1 MHESSI
7 MHGFCHVEMA
17 KHCSCLYTPFVLREI
32 KRHSDLLPSSSFQDE
47 EQLPANPTSNI
58 IQPPP

>member
-1 MHESSI
+1 MKNNGLIMHESSI

-32 KRHSDLLPSSSFQDE
+32 KKTLGPPFQCGGG
-47 EQLPANPTSNI
+47 
-58 IQPPP
+58 